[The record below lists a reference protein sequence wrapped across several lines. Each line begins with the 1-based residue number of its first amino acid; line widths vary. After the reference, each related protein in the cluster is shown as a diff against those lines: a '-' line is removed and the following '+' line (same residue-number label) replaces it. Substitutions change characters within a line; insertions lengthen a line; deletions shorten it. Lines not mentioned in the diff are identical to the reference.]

1 MAFQAAGRTDT
12 GVLRRENQDK
22 YLIMPE
28 QMVYAVADGMGGHE
42 GGGLASAI
50 TVETLERKLKDRD
63 SVDESVV
70 ENALAAANAQIHQEA
85 LRNRF
90 PGMGTTLVLVFF
102 TGGLWK
108 VAHIGDSRVYAV
120 SADRITAVTKDHS
133 LVSELLARGNI
144 TSEEAKVHPHRNVLT
159 RALGTEGDAAPE
171 WGSISANE
179 SEYLLLCTDGL
190 FNMLE
195 EEIIQEIVISPG
207 LTLEEKAERLVE
219 EANQKGGTDNITVIL
234 ITEEGGR

>member
-12 GVLRRENQDK
+12 GVLRKENQDK

-50 TVETLERKLKDRD
+50 AVETLERELKDRD
-63 SVDESVV
+63 SVDESDV
-70 ENALAAANAQIHQEA
+70 ENALAAANAQIHREA

-90 PGMGTTLVLVFF
+90 PGMGTTLVLVFY
-102 TGGLWK
+102 TGGMWK

-120 SADRITAVTKDHS
+120 SEDRICAITKDHS
-133 LVSELLARGNI
+133 LVGELLARGNI

-171 WGSISANE
+171 WGSISTEE

-195 EEIIQEIVISPG
+195 EESIQEIVVSQG
-207 LTLEEKAERLVE
+207 LTLEEKAGRLVE

-234 ITEEGGR
+234 IAEEGRR